1 MENRMNTWSTIGT
14 NVRECKNIADV
25 LHQSKLDYTVEA
37 ETLTTDSGLI
47 VPNRKATTAL
57 IDGERKYFGV
67 VSDKYQICQNADA
80 FDFVDS
86 ISDDLTF
93 EKAGMTQSG
102 MVYVIGRLPEVEV
115 LGDTIQPH
123 VIMQNSFNSRYN
135 LRTTICPLRIVC
147 QNQFNFAFKHSENN
161 VTIIHSAQMVGKLAN
176 AKRLLSGVAE
186 YMANFNEEAERLA
199 GIQLGMSAEQI
210 IGKFFEQ
217 SLKGDESV
225 KKIEKIEA
233 QKKAILNAYNCEDNQ
248 NFKGTVWGLAN
259 AYADYTTHKS
269 TDSSDDS
276 KFLTVT
282 FDPHMMNKFME
293 FVMDRVAA

>member
-1 MENRMNTWSTIGT
+1 MSRTNTWYSIGT
-14 NVRECKNIADV
+14 DVKECNNIAEV
-25 LHQSKLDYTVEA
+25 LHTSGLDYTVEA

-67 VSDKYQICQNADA
+67 VSDKYQICQNTDA
-80 FDFVDS
+80 FDFVDN
-86 ISDDLTF
+86 ISDDLIF

-102 MVYVIGRLPEVEV
+102 MVYIIARLPEVNV
-115 LGDTIQPH
+115 LGDSIQPH
-123 VIMQNSFNSRYN
+123 VIMQNSFNGRYN

-161 VTIIHSAQMVGKLAN
+161 VTIIHSSQMVSKLQN

-186 YMANFNEEAERLA
+186 YMSNFNDEAERLA

-210 IGKFFEQ
+210 ISKFFAQ
-217 SLKGDESV
+217 SLKGDEST

-233 QKKAILNAYNCEDNQ
+233 QKAAILNAYNCEDNQ

-259 AYADYTTHKS
+259 AYSDYITHKS
-269 TDSSDDS
+269 TESSDDS

-293 FVMDRVAA
+293 FVTNRVAA